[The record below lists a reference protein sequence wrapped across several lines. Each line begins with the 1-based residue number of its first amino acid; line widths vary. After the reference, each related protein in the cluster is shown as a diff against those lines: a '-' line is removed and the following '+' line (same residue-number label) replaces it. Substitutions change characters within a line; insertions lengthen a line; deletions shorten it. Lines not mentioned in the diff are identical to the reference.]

1 MRRPIIADRFANE
14 DAETRSKIILGEEGR
29 GRGGEG
35 EGGCR
40 PAEGEDGDRPRITQR
55 QRSTSRRRGAN

>member
-14 DAETRSKIILGEEGR
+14 DAETRSKIILGGEGAR
-29 GRGGEG
+29 GEG